1 MCTFESVIRETTACN
16 RSCIGNSS
24 IYTPPRYSTCAPLN
38 LLLGK
43 VLHVTDLV
51 LATLV
56 YTLLQDIASTC
67 APLNLLLGKVLHVTD
82 LVLATLV

>member
-1 MCTFESVIRETTACN
+1 MCTFVLGKLLHVTDLVLATLV
-16 RSCIGNSS
+16 
-24 IYTPPRYSTCAPLN
+24 YTLLQDIANTCAPLN

-56 YTLLQDIASTC
+56 
-67 APLNLLLGKVLHVTD
+67 
-82 LVLATLV
+82 